1 MAVAKYKVVDG
12 KLVLVG
18 GDDILQDLK
27 DKEQADKLYKKSVN
41 KLKKLG
47 KKKIAVETKP
57 DKLVSIKEIKP
68 KEVR

>member
-27 DKEQADKLYKKSVN
+27 SKEQAYKRYKESVN

-47 KKKIAVETKP
+47 KKK
-57 DKLVSIKEIKP
+57 
-68 KEVR
+68 KEVT